1 MAPGPVRGGGGGA
14 PLLLMAMCRKEPLIF
29 YQLWD
34 VQGGQVMMRGADN
47 PWGMSLTPAYT
58 GETEEM
64 KGIGCT

>member
-47 PWGMSLTPAYT
+47 P
-58 GETEEM
+58 
-64 KGIGCT
+64 